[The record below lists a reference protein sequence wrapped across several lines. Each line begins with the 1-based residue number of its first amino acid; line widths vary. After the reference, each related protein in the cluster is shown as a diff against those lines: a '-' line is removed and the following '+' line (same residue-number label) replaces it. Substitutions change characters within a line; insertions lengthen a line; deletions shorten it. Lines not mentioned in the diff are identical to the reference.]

1 LIRLCP
7 EVAAGLPTPRQP
19 AEIKN
24 GNGIDVLGGTS
35 TVRLKNGKDITAA
48 FIRGAELALSLARKH
63 HIEFAL
69 LKANSPSCGN
79 RAIYNGRFNGTLQP
93 GSGVTTALLE
103 ANGIQVFNEHQI
115 EALALSIKMY
125 KYNQTI

>member
-1 LIRLCP
+1 M
-7 EVAAGLPTPRQP
+7 
-19 AEIKN
+19 
-24 GNGIDVLGGTS
+24 
-35 TVRLKNGKDITAA
+35 RLKSGKDITAA

-79 RAIYNGRFNGTLQP
+79 QAIYNGRFNGSLKP
-93 GSGVTTALLE
+93 GSGVTTALLK

-115 EALALSIKMY
+115 EALALSIKIY
-125 KYNQTI
+125 QHNQTT